1 MKHFIL
7 SVFVFILAVTGV
19 SAQKTLPSVSIKNLD
34 GKSLDIQSVAGHG
47 KITVI
52 SFWAT
57 WCGPCKK
64 ELDEVNKVYADWQKK
79 YNMELVAITID
90 DSRGLPKVKPMV
102 AEKRWSYTVLSD
114 ANSDLKSALNIPNVP
129 YTLLLDG
136 AGNIVWSHSGYVPG
150 DEKELEAQLAAL
162 AKK

>member
-1 MKHFIL
+1 MKQLIL
-7 SVFVFILAVTGV
+7 SVLVVALAST
-19 SAQKTLPSVSIKNLD
+19 SLLAQKTLPSVSIKNLD
-34 GKSLDIQSVAGHG
+34 GKSIDIKSVAGHG

-64 ELDEVNKVYADWQKK
+64 ELDEVNKVYASWQEK
-79 YNMELVAITID
+79 YNMELFAVTID
-90 DSRGLPKVKPMV
+90 DARGLPKVKPMV

-136 AGNIVWSHSGYVPG
+136 AGHIVWSHSGYVPG
-150 DEKELEAQLAAL
+150 DEKELEAKIAEL